1 MSYHCLTVYILHPRK
16 IIRHT
21 LPVGDPHFLL
31 TKIFHTERKVYLL
44 GNHTYYACVCVRT
57 HTGAFVLFLCVWYTN
72 IFMWVCITQ
81 CTHKCVEARC
91 LHWMDVVLDQ
101 SVFVCFETGSPYIV
115 QASLELAPWT
125 RLA

>member
-44 GNHTYYACVCVRT
+44 GNHTYYACVCVHT
-57 HTGAFVLFLCVWYTN
+57 HTQVHLCSFSVCGTQTYSCGCASHSVHTSVWRPDVYTGWTSSLINLFLFVLKQDLP
-72 IFMWVCITQ
+72 I
-81 CTHKCVEARC
+81 
-91 LHWMDVVLDQ
+91 
-101 SVFVCFETGSPYIV
+101 
-115 QASLELAPWT
+115 
-125 RLA
+125 